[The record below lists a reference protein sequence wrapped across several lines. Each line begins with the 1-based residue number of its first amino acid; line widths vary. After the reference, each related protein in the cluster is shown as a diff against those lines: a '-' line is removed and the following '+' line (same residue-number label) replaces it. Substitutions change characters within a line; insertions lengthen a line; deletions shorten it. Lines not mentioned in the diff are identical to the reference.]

1 MKSDYNVTDFDR
13 WAQSFYEQY
22 DRGSRREH
30 EFRLT
35 RMLVNSARKWTSHI
49 DETIKQRTG
58 YTRARWQALSAITL
72 SGVPVSTLE
81 LSERMGIQWPTLI
94 RTLNELEAEGLIT
107 REQDPNDRRYRLVAI
122 SAAGRQVL
130 KDVREILDPM
140 RSELLAHLS
149 EEEMIET
156 ERVLRRLLAGLLD

>member
-35 RMLVNSARKWTSHI
+35 RMLVIAARKWTSHI
-49 DETIKQRTG
+49 DEAIKQRTG

-122 SAAGRQVL
+122 STEGRQVL